1 MGASDLSTSLWQERR
16 ELELLLFK
24 LETQRLHVQAGNLK
38 WLHFV
43 ASEIEG
49 VLDRQRFDALARSV
63 ESAAVAT
70 EWGLPAHATLAE
82 LIAGAPAGPWAEI
95 LREHLVTLRDLLRQL
110 SEAAQDGERLLRTLR
125 EPGRPGASPDGAAV
139 TATGADSAEA
149 LYQLSLTANIERALA
164 LTQRATRPLLAPYLD
179 GGPA

>member
-24 LETQRLHVQAGNLK
+24 LETQRLHVLAGNLK

-43 ASEIEG
+43 SSEIES
-49 VLDRQRFDALARSV
+49 VLDRLRFDALARSV
-63 ESAAVAT
+63 ESAAVAA

-82 LIAGAPAGPWAEI
+82 LIAGAPGGPWAEI

-110 SEAAQDGERLLRTLR
+110 SEAALDGERLLRTLSATG
-125 EPGRPGASPDGAAV
+125 PPGASPGGAAG
-139 TATGADSAEA
+139 TGTGADKAET
-149 LYQLSLTANIERALA
+149 LDQLSIDANIERALA
-164 LTQRATRPLLAPYLD
+164 MTQRATRPLLVPYLD
-179 GGPA
+179 GGQA